1 MQTAQIE
8 TTQDQAPAEQL
19 EVPEWVLDN
28 LLRQT
33 REWQLETHII
43 PAATADQAQ
52 ALKPLTDKRTKIN
65 DGLKENAEA
74 RAEAYENKANKSV
87 IMDILK
93 QEDELKSKKVKIQQ
107 KIDRERDS
115 LDATTTLSESRK
127 LLKVHKFKRYQGL
140 EENLGNL
147 AVLGSEPLE
156 TEEEDILE
164 YDVDKSRRN
173 IIARAIS
180 I

>member
-8 TTQDQAPAEQL
+8 TTQDEAPAEQL

-43 PAATADQAQ
+43 PAAIADQKE
-52 ALKPLTDKRTKIN
+52 ALKPLTDKRSDIN

-74 RAEAYENKANKSV
+74 RAKAYESKANKSV

-93 QEDELKSKKVKIQQ
+93 EEDQLKSNKAKIQG
-107 KIDRERDS
+107 KIDAERDS
-115 LDATTTLSESRK
+115 LEATATLSEARK
-127 LLKVHKFKRYQGL
+127 LVKVHKFKRYQGL
-140 EENLGNL
+140 ETHFGDLET
-147 AVLGSEPLE
+147 LGSEPLE
-156 TEEEDILE
+156 TEDEDVLE
-164 YDVDKSRRN
+164 YDLDRSRKN
-173 IIARAIS
+173 IIARALS